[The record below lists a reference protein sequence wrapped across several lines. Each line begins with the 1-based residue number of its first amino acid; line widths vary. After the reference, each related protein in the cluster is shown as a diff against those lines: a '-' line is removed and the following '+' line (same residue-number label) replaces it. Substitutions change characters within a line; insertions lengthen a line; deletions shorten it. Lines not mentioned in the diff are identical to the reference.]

1 MLDILKYFFFF
12 LGICGGIILLIA
24 LINIYTKSYRPK
36 NSLIVIIGLIIIF
49 VLNGVF
55 AIDALNRTLGNLN
68 IDFINPGNNNT
79 LPANYSF

>member
-1 MLDILKYFFFF
+1 MLDLLKYIFFF
-12 LGICGGIILLIA
+12 LGICGAIILIIA

-36 NSLIVIIGLIIIF
+36 NSLIVIFSLIVLFI
-49 VLNGVF
+49 LNGVL

>member
-1 MLDILKYFFFF
+1 MLDLLRYIFFF
-12 LGICGGIILLIA
+12 LGICGGIILIIA

-36 NSLIVIIGLIIIF
+36 NSLFVIFSLIVIFI
-49 VLNGVF
+49 LNGVL

-68 IDFINPGNNNT
+68 IDFVNPENKST

>member
-1 MLDILKYFFFF
+1 MLDLLKYIFFF

>member
-1 MLDILKYFFFF
+1 MLDLLKYIFFF

-36 NSLIVIIGLIIIF
+36 NSLFIIIGLILIF
-49 VLNGVF
+49 VLNGVL
-55 AIDALNRTLGNLN
+55 AIDALNRTLANLN
-68 IDFINPGNNNT
+68 IDFINIDNKNS